1 MTGLSRYAEAEIRS
15 LSQKALQHISS
26 AVEMAVWEAF
36 SYQTFIFFLVI
47 SNCFWGGKKPKNI
60 PLGLQTGKADV
71 CCPYGGA
78 F

>member
-47 SNCFWGGKKPKNI
+47 SNCF
-60 PLGLQTGKADV
+60 
-71 CCPYGGA
+71 
-78 F
+78 

>member
-36 SYQTFIFFLVI
+36 SYQTFIFFF
-47 SNCFWGGKKPKNI
+47 SYF
-60 PLGLQTGKADV
+60 
-71 CCPYGGA
+71 
-78 F
+78 